1 MSAPPGFDW
10 PAELARKLALQ
21 TATFGIDVSYQPQG
35 GTAFTV
41 KAIAESVAQPENQ
54 SPGVYARL
62 FVNAADFAATPA
74 SGDEVTIGS
83 TVYKVWLVEAGIEG
97 NLNLMLRQK

>member
-10 PAELARKLALQ
+10 SAELARKLTLQ
-21 TATFGIDVSYQPQG
+21 IATFGIDVRYQPQSEA
-35 GTAFTV
+35 AFTV
-41 KAIAESVAQPENQ
+41 KAIAESIAQPENQ

-62 FVNAADFAATPA
+62 FVNAADFAAAPA

-83 TVYKVWLVEAGIEG
+83 TVYKVWLVESGIDG
-97 NLNLMLRQK
+97 SVNLMLRQK